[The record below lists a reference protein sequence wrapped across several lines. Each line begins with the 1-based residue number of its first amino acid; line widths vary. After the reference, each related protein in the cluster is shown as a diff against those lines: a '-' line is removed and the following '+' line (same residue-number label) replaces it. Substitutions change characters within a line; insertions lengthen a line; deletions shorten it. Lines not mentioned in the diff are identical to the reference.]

1 MRLGGS
7 ATAEY
12 SRGEGHQHDFLNL
25 GSMGHASSVAL
36 GIALAKRNRNVVC
49 LDGDSAALMH
59 MGCFTMVSKLNVPNF
74 LHIVLNNGAHESVGG
89 QPSAGQ
95 LVDFTK
101 IAEGSGYR
109 TIGKPVETKEE
120 LERAI
125 REINTGQSL
134 YMMLCKLFSKTDKL
148 FLASDPAKNQWKII
162 VSQPSFIKRR

>member
-1 MRLGGS
+1 
-7 ATAEY
+7 
-12 SRGEGHQHDFLNL
+12 
-25 GSMGHASSVAL
+25 MGHASSVAL

-125 REINTGQSL
+125 RELTAQEKAAFIDVRIHKGLKGELPPLDISSKEL
-134 YMMLCKLFSKTDKL
+134 IHEMMEDLQNK
-148 FLASDPAKNQWKII
+148 
-162 VSQPSFIKRR
+162 